1 MAALTTLAVAVEG
14 VRSVEKLY
22 HLVVDDDIDEIGH
35 PDSWI
40 GDIDR
45 RQNALHP
52 PRCKRALIELPSI
65 KEILAYVQ
73 RPSPAPDDVF
83 PGSPKITA

>member
-1 MAALTTLAVAVEG
+1 MQVRGRAANQDQPTERQNTTLPARYTDCLPVIAHDVAVEG

-45 RQNALHP
+45 RQTPCTLLDANA
-52 PRCKRALIELPSI
+52 C
-65 KEILAYVQ
+65 
-73 RPSPAPDDVF
+73 
-83 PGSPKITA
+83 